1 MNFTLGLGLTETL
14 DAGPQATPSPGR
26 EPTADAEADFSA
38 ILSGKLHV
46 ETEKPRESA
55 KLSGFD
61 DTTLNTIRS
70 IKADQLSIAST
81 ALNDPLA
88 ADLLSDLSTII
99 SNLESSDTDNSALS
113 KTLNST
119 FLEAGAAVDASASE
133 QDLITKSELIAVTG
147 ATELTQLQL
156 LDNKAAQLA
165 LNGAANG
172 NNMPPSGN
180 IVSSSGKTLP
190 VGLRRDLLTQTLN
203 LQDTRPVTIKEISA
217 DPLQKAMPASV
228 IANPQTVSQTLKQ
241 MLSVSERADTQGQS
255 GLTLASRS
263 TEPEVLAKSESIL
276 AIDGFQNTAANK
288 AGLFSQI
295 LDTSPQGPILLA
307 DSPPTASKQQ
317 INAATSAA
325 ANNDL
330 AGLNAPV
337 RSDAAR
343 LPSGT
348 GLESSSSFVIDS
360 PAGSTNWSNQV
371 GDRVRWMSNVKLS
384 SAELK
389 LHPTELGAMEIKIIT
404 EENQTKVSF
413 ITSNAAAKELIESAM
428 PRLRELL
435 NNSGLQLEQSDV
447 SHKDLSDKQ
456 SGQEQRRSGDIPNRD
471 FGVLTEDQSLPIRR
485 ISSSQV
491 DHYV

>member
-1 MNFTLGLGLTETL
+1 M
-14 DAGPQATPSPGR
+14 
-26 EPTADAEADFSA
+26 
-38 ILSGKLHV
+38 
-46 ETEKPRESA
+46 
-55 KLSGFD
+55 
-61 DTTLNTIRS
+61 
-70 IKADQLSIAST
+70 
-81 ALNDPLA
+81 
-88 ADLLSDLSTII
+88 
-99 SNLESSDTDNSALS
+99 
-113 KTLNST
+113 
-119 FLEAGAAVDASASE
+119 
-133 QDLITKSELIAVTG
+133 
-147 ATELTQLQL
+147 
-156 LDNKAAQLA
+156 
-165 LNGAANG
+165 
-172 NNMPPSGN
+172 
-180 IVSSSGKTLP
+180 
-190 VGLRRDLLTQTLN
+190 
-203 LQDTRPVTIKEISA
+203 
-217 DPLQKAMPASV
+217 
-228 IANPQTVSQTLKQ
+228 
-241 MLSVSERADTQGQS
+241 
-255 GLTLASRS
+255 ASRS
-263 TEPEVLAKSESIL
+263 TEPELLAKSESIL
-276 AIDGFQNTAANK
+276 AIDGFQNTVANK

-295 LDTSPQGPILLA
+295 FDTSPQGPILLA

-389 LHPTELGAMEIKIIT
+389 LHPAELGAMEIKIIT

>member
-14 DAGPQATPSPGR
+14 DAGPQATPNPGR

-55 KLSGFD
+55 ELSGFD

-70 IKADQLSIAST
+70 IEADQLSIAST
-81 ALNDPLA
+81 ALKDPSVLA
-88 ADLLSDLSTII
+88 PLSDLSTII
-99 SNLESSDTDNSALS
+99 SDLESLDTDNSALS
-113 KTLNST
+113 KTLNGT

-156 LDNKAAQLA
+156 ADNKAAQLA

-180 IVSSSGKTLP
+180 IASSSGKTLP
-190 VGLRRDLLTQTLN
+190 VGLTRDLLTQTLN
-203 LQDTRPVTIKEISA
+203 LQDRRPVTIKEISA
-217 DPLQKAMPASV
+217 DPLQKVLPASV

-263 TEPEVLAKSESIL
+263 TEPELPAKSESIL
-276 AIDGFQNTAANK
+276 AIDGFRNTVANK

-295 LDTSPQGPILLA
+295 FDTSPQGPILLA
-307 DSPPTASKQQ
+307 DSPPAASKQQ

-389 LHPTELGAMEIKIIT
+389 LHPAELGAMEIKIIT

-447 SHKDLSDKQ
+447 SQKDLSDKQ
-456 SGQEQRRSGDIPNRD
+456 SGQEQRRSGDIANRD
-471 FGVLTEDQSLPIRR
+471 FGVLAEDQSLPIRR